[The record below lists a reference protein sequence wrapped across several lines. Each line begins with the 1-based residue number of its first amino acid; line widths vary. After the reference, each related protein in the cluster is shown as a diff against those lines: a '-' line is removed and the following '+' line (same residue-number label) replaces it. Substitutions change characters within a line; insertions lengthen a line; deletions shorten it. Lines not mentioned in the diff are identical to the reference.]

1 MQKRKINKDNFYSQL
16 WKIVFPVALQNL
28 LSSVVSA
35 SDALML
41 GALDQQ
47 SLSAISLATQIQF
60 VLGLF
65 HATLVIGTTILAA
78 QYWGKGDKEK
88 VEDILAIVLRLS
100 LIISVAF
107 FAASFFFPHMLMR
120 FFTNEQE
127 LILLGIPYLKIVS
140 VSYLLSGV
148 SQVYLCIMKNTGR
161 VMRGTLYAS
170 SAVVLNLILNALLI
184 FGWAGL
190 PKLEIEGAAIATVI
204 ARTVEFVFI
213 MFENAQKG
221 VVKIRIRK
229 LFNVDRKLQQDYIKY
244 TLPVFF
250 NEMAWGLGFTM
261 FSVIIGH
268 LGSDAV
274 AANSIANIVKN
285 IIACASVGIGSGSA
299 ILVGNALGCGDLELA
314 RRNGDRLCH
323 VSVLT
328 GIVSGII
335 IVICSP
341 LILQF
346 AGNLTPQAREYLKI
360 MLWTCSYYMIG
371 KSVNGT
377 VIIGIFCAGAD
388 SRFGCICD
396 IITMWV
402 VCVPVGALA
411 AFVFKWPVM
420 VVYIL
425 LNMDE
430 IVKLPAVYRHYKKYK
445 WLKNLTNDEQIAE
458 GISTL

>member
-1 MQKRKINKDNFYSQL
+1 MTRKIKDKDNFYSQL

-47 SLSAISLATQIQF
+47 SLSAVSLATQVQF

-65 HATLVIGTTILAA
+65 QATLVIGTTILAA

-100 LIISVAF
+100 LVVSVVFFAVAF
-107 FAASFFFPHMLMR
+107 LFPNILMR
-120 FFTNEQE
+120 CFTNEQE
-127 LILLGIPYLKIVS
+127 LILLGIPYLRIVS
-140 VSYLLSGV
+140 VSYLLTGV

-161 VMRGTLYAS
+161 VMRSTWYAS

-184 FGWAGL
+184 FGWAGF
-190 PKLEIEGAAIATVI
+190 PKMEIEGAAVATVI
-204 ARTVEFVFI
+204 ARAVEFALI
-213 MFENAQKG
+213 MLENAKHG

-229 LFNVDRKLQQDYIKY
+229 LFGVDRKLQKDYMKY
-244 TLPVFF
+244 TFPVFV

-285 IIACASVGIGSGSA
+285 IIACVSVGIGSGSA

-314 RRNGDRLCH
+314 KRNGDRLCH
-323 VSVLT
+323 VSILT
-328 GIVSGII
+328 GIVSGLI
-335 IVICSP
+335 IVLCSP

-346 AGNLTPQAREYLKI
+346 AGNLTEQAREYLKI
-360 MLWTCSYYMIG
+360 MLWICGYYMIG

-396 IITMWV
+396 MITMWV
-402 VCVPVGALA
+402 VCVPIGALA
-411 AFVFKWPVM
+411 AFVFKLPVM
-420 VVYIL
+420 VVYFL
-425 LNMDE
+425 LNLDE

-445 WLKNLTNDEQIAE
+445 WLKNLTNEEHECSAA
-458 GISTL
+458 